1 MALALNNKSGM
12 QLKAPIKHLT
22 DGNAAEELAC
32 AFLQK
37 KGLKLIE
44 RNFRCTY
51 GEIDLIMQDGKT
63 LVFIE
68 VRLRSSAHFGGAAMS
83 INHSKQQK
91 LKRTA
96 ALYLQTYGDSP
107 CRFDAILMSKVDINA
122 LEWIQDAF

>member
-1 MALALNNKSGM
+1 M
-12 QLKAPIKHLT
+12 QLKTPIKHLT
-22 DGNAAEELAC
+22 DGSAAEELAC
-32 AFLQK
+32 VFLQK

-44 RNFRCTY
+44 RNFRCTH

-96 ALYLQTYGDSP
+96 ALYLQTHGDSA
-107 CRFDAILMSKVDINA
+107 CRFDAVLMSKVDINA
-122 LEWIQDAF
+122 LEWVQDAF